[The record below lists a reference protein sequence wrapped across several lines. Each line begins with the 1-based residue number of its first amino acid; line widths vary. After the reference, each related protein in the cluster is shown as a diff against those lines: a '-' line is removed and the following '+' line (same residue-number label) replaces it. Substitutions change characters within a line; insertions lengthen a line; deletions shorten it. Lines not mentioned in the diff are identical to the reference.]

1 MAKTFPLPS
10 VIDIVAVVISSVIGV
25 LGLSAAVEGYFK
37 QPMALWQRIVLGAGS
52 LMLIIPELI
61 TDLVGIA
68 IVAAMI
74 LLNYRQK

>member
-1 MAKTFPLPS
+1 MS
-10 VIDIVAVVISSVIGV
+10 
-25 LGLSAAVEGYFK
+25 
-37 QPMALWQRIVLGAGS
+37 LWQRIVLDAGS